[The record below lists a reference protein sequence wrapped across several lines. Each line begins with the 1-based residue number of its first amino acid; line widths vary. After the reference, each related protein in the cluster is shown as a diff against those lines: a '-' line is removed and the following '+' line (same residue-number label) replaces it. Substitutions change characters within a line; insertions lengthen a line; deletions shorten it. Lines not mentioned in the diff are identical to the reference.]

1 VVTSVDGDASLWRKY
16 AAKGRP
22 VGLNAIVALV
32 EGVSMTASP
41 RKRPRLSLT
50 RLLLKQASCNQT
62 TSTCRLYG
70 DDKSFEDV

>member
-1 VVTSVDGDASLWRKY
+1 VASSVDEAASLRRDY
-16 AAKGRP
+16 AAKGR

-50 RLLLKQASCNQT
+50 RLPLKQASCNQT
-62 TSTCRLYG
+62 TCRLYG
-70 DDKSFEDV
+70 DSKSFEDV